1 MAGVKKDPNK
11 QYSSNWGG
19 KREGAGRISDK
30 ELSFKYLSDKMLEKH
45 KVDPHEVLAII
56 MKESSK
62 GSDVHSQKVALE
74 AVKTAFQYSY
84 AKPTEDKADTNVN
97 VIVANNTAELDEMI
111 ARELAELKSLEGEVE
126 NDGI

>member
-1 MAGVKKDPNK
+1 MAGKPRDPNK
-11 QYSSNWGG
+11 QYSSGWGG
-19 KREGAGRISDK
+19 KREGAGRPSK
-30 ELSFKYLSDKMLEKH
+30 QELSFKYLSDKMLEKH
-45 KVDPHEVLAII
+45 KIDPHEVLAII

-62 GSDVHSQKVALE
+62 GNDVHSQKVALD

-111 ARELAELKSLEGEVE
+111 AKELAELQMLDVSEEE
-126 NDGI
+126 E